1 MTARWARH
9 AAMAERT
16 YEWVDEMRA
25 AGRGL
30 EVLAPEGFRSPCVTA
45 IKAPGELAT
54 EAPKK
59 MKERGYVIGGGYGKL
74 KPTTFRIG
82 HMGEHTVDGLNAL
95 LDVLTEVI
103 K

>member
-1 MTARWARH
+1 MRSAG
-9 AAMAERT
+9 
-16 YEWVDEMRA
+16 VD
-25 AGRGL
+25 L
-30 EVLAPEGFRSPCVTA
+30 DVLAPEGYRSPCVTA
-45 IKAPGELAT
+45 IKAGGDVAT

-82 HMGEHTVDGLNAL
+82 HMGDHTLDGLNGM
-95 LDVLTEVI
+95 LDVLTEVV